1 MPKPVCQSRCVLV
14 VTVATTMHEEVI
26 YGRRRLKK
34 YEMIEGLFASP
45 IICIPLSRACTIP
58 FSTSIF
64 LKIYPSLFLVLLF
77 GRFSVI
83 NILKP
88 QILSEITVL
97 WAVKTS
103 LSYKSEI
110 LCINPDYT
118 FGSSFAE
125 IAGKD
130 YAILR
135 TVCVKGVNH
144 FFITI

>member
-1 MPKPVCQSRCVLV
+1 
-14 VTVATTMHEEVI
+14 MHTAVP
-26 YGRRRLKK
+26 R
-34 YEMIEGLFASP
+34 P
-45 IICIPLSRACTIP
+45 H
-58 FSTSIF
+58 FSVFNLYI

-130 YAILR
+130 DAILR